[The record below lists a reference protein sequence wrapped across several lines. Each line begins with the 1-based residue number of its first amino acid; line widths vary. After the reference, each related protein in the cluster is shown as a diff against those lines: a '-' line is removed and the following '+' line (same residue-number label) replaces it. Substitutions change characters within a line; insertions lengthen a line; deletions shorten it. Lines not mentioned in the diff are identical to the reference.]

1 MMHRLRCAGLKA
13 TVPWTGMAAL
23 GCAAATA
30 AYSNPALAK
39 AAVPAATPKV
49 TLYQYEPCPYCCKT
63 KAVLDFL
70 KVPYNVVEVNP
81 VTKKELKAITD
92 YNKVP
97 VAVVDGEVV
106 PNSSDIIAR
115 LQSTSQYDAVEK
127 EWNEWIDMKLV
138 VLMPPNIYRTVP
150 EALQAFQYCLK
161 EGNFT
166 AWERRVSLY
175 TGAAAM
181 YFISKRLK
189 KKYGFDDER
198 LALYEVTNG
207 WVAAMNG
214 KPFLGGDHPNLTD
227 VSVFGVYRSIV
238 GLDTFQDVMANT
250 ALEPWFT
257 RMAELVGPSS
267 RVPAEPTASDQA
279 A

>member
-1 MMHRLRCAGLKA
+1 MMHRFRSAGVKA
-13 TVPWTGMAAL
+13 KAVMPWTGMVAL
-23 GCAAATA
+23 GCATTATA
-30 AYSNPALAK
+30 AYSTPALAK
-39 AAVPAATPKV
+39 AAPPLTAIDRSTPEV

-97 VAVVDGEVV
+97 VAVVDGQVRGT
-106 PNSSDIIAR
+106 R
-115 LQSTSQYDAVEK
+115 LLACPHPRHTIPIK
-127 EWNEWIDMKLV
+127 V

-150 EALQAFQYCLK
+150 EALQAFQYCLT

-181 YFISKRLK
+181 YVISKRLK

-207 WVAAMNG
+207 W
-214 KPFLGGDHPNLTD
+214 
-227 VSVFGVYRSIV
+227 
-238 GLDTFQDVMANT
+238 
-250 ALEPWFT
+250 
-257 RMAELVGPSS
+257 
-267 RVPAEPTASDQA
+267 
-279 A
+279 

>member
-1 MMHRLRCAGLKA
+1 MMHRFRSAGVKA
-13 TVPWTGMAAL
+13 KAVMPWTGMVAL
-23 GCAAATA
+23 GCATTATA
-30 AYSNPALAK
+30 AYSTPALAK
-39 AAVPAATPKV
+39 AAPPLTPIDRSTPEV

-97 VAVVDGEVV
+97 VAVVDGQVV
-106 PNSSDIIAR
+106 PNSSDIISR
-115 LQSTSQYDAVEK
+115 LQSTSTFDPVTK
-127 EWNEWIDMKLV
+127 DWNEWIDMKLV

-150 EALQAFQYCLK
+150 EALQAFQYCLT

-181 YFISKRLK
+181 YVISKRLK

-207 WVAAMNG
+207 WVHYIMYLYIWMGRSEYTYSIDMCILYAWLELQYIYSIHLYTGM
-214 KPFLGGDHPNLTD
+214 DMPNL
-227 VSVFGVYRSIV
+227 YIYI
-238 GLDTFQDVMANT
+238 
-250 ALEPWFT
+250 
-257 RMAELVGPSS
+257 
-267 RVPAEPTASDQA
+267 
-279 A
+279 